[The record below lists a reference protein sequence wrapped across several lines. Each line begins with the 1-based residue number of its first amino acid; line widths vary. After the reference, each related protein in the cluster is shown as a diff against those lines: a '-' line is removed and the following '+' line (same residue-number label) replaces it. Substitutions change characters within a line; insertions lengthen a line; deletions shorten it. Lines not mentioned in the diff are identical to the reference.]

1 MEKLDFKIQTTLRYQ
16 SEEQNEPDAHSAID
30 MYHLSLPF
38 SCTHYIHVIRKLR
51 GSTHV
56 SHVKFVYLYILSLGS
71 NKIFIGMPI
80 IPLHDIEN
88 IRIYVIM
95 RV

>member
-16 SEEQNEPDAHSAID
+16 SEEQDEPDAHSAID

-51 GSTHV
+51 GKYPCV
-56 SHVKFVYLYILSLGS
+56 PCQVCL
-71 NKIFIGMPI
+71 FIYPE
-80 IPLHDIEN
+80 L
-88 IRIYVIM
+88 RKQ
-95 RV
+95 

>member
-38 SCTHYIHVIRKLR
+38 SCTHY
-51 GSTHV
+51 T
-56 SHVKFVYLYILSLGS
+56 F
-71 NKIFIGMPI
+71 M
-80 IPLHDIEN
+80 
-88 IRIYVIM
+88 
-95 RV
+95 

>member
-1 MEKLDFKIQTTLRYQ
+1 MKENYLMEKLDFKLQTTLRYQ

-38 SCTHYIHVIRKLR
+38 SCTHYIHVIRN
-51 GSTHV
+51 TYV
-56 SHVKFVYLYILSLGS
+56 SHVKFVYLYILSSGS

-80 IPLHDIEN
+80 IPIHYVQCC
-88 IRIYVIM
+88 IYMI
-95 RV
+95 